1 MRNPGGLQRDFNP
14 PAPSSLKT
22 GRELLLPSPSAAR
35 GVSEGFSSRAAVTA
49 ETRDLLP
56 DTRYWKLTLGQALLP

>member
-22 GRELLLPSPSAAR
+22 GTELLLPSPSAAR
-35 GVSEGFSSRAAVTA
+35 DVAEGFSSRAAVTA

-56 DTRYWKLTLGQALLP
+56 DTRHWKLSLAEVLLQ